1 MHKPIAPKSLY
12 AQKEIEPEL
21 EASATPLVTD
31 RSPNAPAKKPFPWR
45 MLLTLVIGLPAVVF
59 GLLVGGFGLLMLVFG
74 GVDEM
79 GCGGGGSNSAPA
91 KPSTSQPAA
100 KPAQP
105 TSPRS

>member
-1 MHKPIAPKSLY
+1 MHKPIAPKSVY
-12 AQKEIEPEL
+12 ARKEIEPEL
-21 EASATPLVTD
+21 EATVKPIISD
-31 RSPNAPAKKPFPWR
+31 RSPNAPNKRPFPWR
-45 MLLTLVIGLPAVVF
+45 MLLTLIIGLPAAVF

-74 GVDEM
+74 GTGALD
-79 GCGGGGSNSAPA
+79 CGGGGSNSAPE